1 MVKLEVGHLHRP
13 KALKE
18 ANVFS
23 KIGEDPQLQLSSSGD
38 EAEKEEDISE
48 NQGEDG
54 EENEEVS
61 SDDQEGQGGS
71 LQDCQDDDE
80 DKETGC
86 SNRKIVDP
94 LKMYNYNFFPQSK
107 CFAVPTMVNILC
119 T

>member
-23 KIGEDPQLQLSSSGD
+23 KIGEDPQLQLSSGGD

-61 SDDQEGQGGS
+61 SDDQEGRVAHFRIA
-71 LQDCQDDDE
+71 
-80 DKETGC
+80 KTMMKT
-86 SNRKIVDP
+86 RKP
-94 LKMYNYNFFPQSK
+94 
-107 CFAVPTMVNILC
+107 AAATER
-119 T
+119 

>member
-1 MVKLEVGHLHRP
+1 MDTYIGQKLSKKPTSSVRLGKIHNFSFPAVAMKQRRKRIYLRIRVKMKKRM
-13 KALKE
+13 KR
-18 ANVFS
+18 
-23 KIGEDPQLQLSSSGD
+23 I
-38 EAEKEEDISE
+38 
-48 NQGEDG
+48 
-54 EENEEVS
+54 
-61 SDDQEGQGGS
+61 QGGS
-71 LQDCQDDDE
+71 LEDCQDDDE

>member
-48 NQGEDG
+48 NQGED
-54 EENEEVS
+54 EEEKE
-61 SDDQEGQGGS
+61 GGS
-71 LQDCQDDDE
+71 LEDCQDDDE